1 MVDLGNQRT
10 PSEDIK
16 ALCIYNIH
24 TCYRVFTR
32 REFFIYMVSSV
43 SESGDVEDAVPI
55 KIGGEALVAEAA
67 IFIWYA
73 ARDSRIYMYT

>member
-16 ALCIYNIH
+16 ALCIYNIY

-32 REFFIYMVSSV
+32 REFFMYTVSSV
-43 SESGDVEDAVPI
+43 SGSGDVEDAEPI
-55 KIGGEALVAEAA
+55 K
-67 IFIWYA
+67 
-73 ARDSRIYMYT
+73 